1 MTATIQ
7 PAAIR
12 KTFTLRA
19 TPERAFQVFTA
30 GFGGW
35 WPRTHYVGD
44 SPLTGAVIEPRAG
57 GRWYERDARGRESE
71 WGTVLSYEPPHRLLL
86 GWGFNADFKYDQ
98 NLLTEV
104 ELSFTANA
112 AGGTEV
118 RLEHRNLERFGAD
131 AAKVASRVGGGWQA
145 LMNSFAAHTD
155 HHENQEV

>member
-1 MTATIQ
+1 VNATIQ

-57 GRWYERDARGRESE
+57 GRWYGQHEDGVERLWGDVLTWDPPGRL
-71 WGTVLSYEPPHRLLL
+71 VLAWRL
-86 GWGFNADFKYDQ
+86 NAEFAYDPA
-98 NLLTEV
+98 LLTEV
-104 ELSFTANA
+104 EVRFTAI
-112 AGGTEV
+112 GDGETRV
-118 RLEHRNLERFGAD
+118 DFEHRGLERFGD
-131 AAKVASRVGGGWQA
+131 SEAAVRTLGMMDGGWG
-145 LMNSFAAHTD
+145 LILDSFTSAA
-155 HHENQEV
+155 NA